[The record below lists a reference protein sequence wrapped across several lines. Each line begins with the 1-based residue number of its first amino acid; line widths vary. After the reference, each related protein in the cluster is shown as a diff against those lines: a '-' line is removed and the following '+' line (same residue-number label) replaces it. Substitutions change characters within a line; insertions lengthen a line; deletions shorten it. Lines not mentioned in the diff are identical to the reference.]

1 MSKIRFY
8 LYTKEF
14 KEIFEKE
21 KKRIKK
27 TLPNNEIHH
36 IGSTAI
42 PGVGGKGIIDILIA
56 LQNWKEKEKTI
67 VKLKKLGFTHI
78 HPEENGRV
86 FLSKV
91 SNTNYKDIHIH
102 LVEKGNKEY
111 KEKLLFRDFLRK
123 NKKEVERYHVL
134 KQKWEKQAKGN
145 RKKYGNL
152 KVSYI
157 KNIIQK
163 INIYP

>member
-27 TLPNNEIHH
+27 TLPNNEI
-36 IGSTAI
+36 
-42 PGVGGKGIIDILIA
+42 
-56 LQNWKEKEKTI
+56 
-67 VKLKKLGFTHI
+67 
-78 HPEENGRV
+78 
-86 FLSKV
+86 

-102 LVEKGNKEY
+102 LVEKSNKEY